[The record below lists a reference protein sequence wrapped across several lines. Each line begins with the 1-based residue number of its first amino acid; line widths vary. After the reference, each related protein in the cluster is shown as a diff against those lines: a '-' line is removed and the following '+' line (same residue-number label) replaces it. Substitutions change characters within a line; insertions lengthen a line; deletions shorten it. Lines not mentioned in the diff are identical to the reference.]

1 VDCNSQHQLWT
12 LWTYT
17 LRPSPRCHPSFEDV
31 RENCARFGV
40 KAFGMTA
47 AMRVRGVSRPQ
58 DRDNWEIEVLAEGVP
73 GHDPRYAEWMH
84 RQWMRF
90 FRSGFGSSCQVAA
103 DVCVMAGD
111 RQDGMRPD
119 QMIIV
124 PTIPLGQKVM

>member
-1 VDCNSQHQLWT
+1 VQA
-12 LWTYT
+12 
-17 LRPSPRCHPSFEDV
+17 
-31 RENCARFGV
+31 NCARFGR
-40 KAFGMTA
+40 KAFGASA

-58 DRDNWEIEVLAEGVP
+58 DRDDWEIAVLAEGVP
-73 GHDPRYAEWMH
+73 GHDPEYAGWMH
-84 RQWMRF
+84 SQWLRF
-90 FRSGFGSSCQVAA
+90 FRAGFGPSCQVAA